1 MDSGQGMTFFRAL
14 LNRSAVTALIG
25 LLMVLG
31 MSQVQA
37 NEMTGSIQATI
48 QGKGLDQRVI
58 DFGNVNI
65 GSSATA
71 TLTITNSGNTPLTWT
86 GLETGASVVSANASN
101 GVVVAGE
108 STTVTLT
115 FTPTAP
121 AAYSGAITV
130 TGNQTSG
137 TNMIPWTGTGTT
149 PAPAATRIIA
159 LSGTRNVGNTAS
171 GVIDGPPAPVAP
183 AVVSRDDQGRVTI
196 RAVRLEESLHV
207 DGHLDE
213 SIYANVATVSDFL
226 QQEPQEGEPSTE
238 KTEFWV
244 FFDDE
249 IFYLAARVW
258 DSDMANLVTRELR
271 RGNSGIAQDDSI
283 TLTLDTFYDRRNGY
297 YFQTNSLGGIY
308 DALIADERSENVDWD
323 TVYRTKS
330 ARFDWGWSMELAI
343 PFKSLRY
350 PGSGEQIWGMNV
362 RRTMPR
368 QNELA
373 YLSPPPASYGRV
385 GIWKLSSAATLV
397 GLEAPDHSINL
408 ELKPYGIANLMTDTT
423 VSPALDND
431 FTRNGGFDLKYGL
444 TRGLVADFTYQTDF
458 AQVEVDDAQVNL
470 TRFSLYFPEK
480 RQFFLEGQDLFS
492 FGGAGPRFSGTP
504 PGDTPVLFFS
514 RRIGLSDGT
523 PVPIIGGGR
532 VTGRIGPYS
541 VGLLNIHTEESP
553 TLGVGKTGF
562 SVVRLK
568 RNIFRRSSI
577 GVIGTHRSLNKQGT
591 GSNEVYGVDGRLALL
606 SNFFVDAYYARSDT
620 VGRTGYD
627 ASYRL
632 RIENNG
638 DRYGFQLEHL
648 LVGKDFNPEVG
659 FLRRHDFR
667 RNLGQLRFSP
677 RPEFGSVV
685 RKYTYEVNFDQFASD
700 STGLIESQEIKGRF
714 RTEFQSADRI
724 DVDYVN
730 QYEFLTKPFKITDGV
745 VIPVGGYYFEN
756 VRASIL
762 FARHRRFNGTLKI
775 QAGDFFG
782 GKRTEVSYKGRAQ
795 LTTGFVI
802 EPSVAVNWIDL
813 PQGKFSTEIG
823 QMRLIYSMTPRM
835 FVEALTQYTSRD
847 KSVSSNVRY
856 RWEYQPGSD
865 IYIVYSEGRDS
876 RMRGF
881 SGLLNRGVAIKFT
894 RLLRF

>member
-397 GLEAPDHSINL
+397 GLEAPDRSINL

-532 VTGRIGPYS
+532 VTGRVGPYS

>member
-397 GLEAPDHSINL
+397 GLEAPDRSINL

-532 VTGRIGPYS
+532 VTGRVGPYS

-823 QMRLIYSMTPRM
+823 QMRFIYSMTPRM

>member
-1 MDSGQGMTFFRAL
+1 
-14 LNRSAVTALIG
+14 
-25 LLMVLG
+25 
-31 MSQVQA
+31 
-37 NEMTGSIQATI
+37 
-48 QGKGLDQRVI
+48 
-58 DFGNVNI
+58 
-65 GSSATA
+65 
-71 TLTITNSGNTPLTWT
+71 
-86 GLETGASVVSANASN
+86 
-101 GVVVAGE
+101 
-108 STTVTLT
+108 
-115 FTPTAP
+115 
-121 AAYSGAITV
+121 
-130 TGNQTSG
+130 
-137 TNMIPWTGTGTT
+137 
-149 PAPAATRIIA
+149 
-159 LSGTRNVGNTAS
+159 
-171 GVIDGPPAPVAP
+171 
-183 AVVSRDDQGRVTI
+183 
-196 RAVRLEESLHV
+196 
-207 DGHLDE
+207 
-213 SIYANVATVSDFL
+213 
-226 QQEPQEGEPSTE
+226 
-238 KTEFWV
+238 
-244 FFDDE
+244 
-249 IFYLAARVW
+249 
-258 DSDMANLVTRELR
+258 
-271 RGNSGIAQDDSI
+271 
-283 TLTLDTFYDRRNGY
+283 
-297 YFQTNSLGGIY
+297 
-308 DALIADERSENVDWD
+308 
-323 TVYRTKS
+323 
-330 ARFDWGWSMELAI
+330 
-343 PFKSLRY
+343 
-350 PGSGEQIWGMNV
+350 
-362 RRTMPR
+362 
-368 QNELA
+368 
-373 YLSPPPASYGRV
+373 
-385 GIWKLSSAATLV
+385 
-397 GLEAPDHSINL
+397 
-408 ELKPYGIANLMTDTT
+408 
-423 VSPALDND
+423 
-431 FTRNGGFDLKYGL
+431 
-444 TRGLVADFTYQTDF
+444 
-458 AQVEVDDAQVNL
+458 
-470 TRFSLYFPEK
+470 
-480 RQFFLEGQDLFS
+480 
-492 FGGAGPRFSGTP
+492 
-504 PGDTPVLFFS
+504 
-514 RRIGLSDGT
+514 
-523 PVPIIGGGR
+523 
-532 VTGRIGPYS
+532 
-541 VGLLNIHTEESP
+541 
-553 TLGVGKTGF
+553 
-562 SVVRLK
+562 
-568 RNIFRRSSI
+568 
-577 GVIGTHRSLNKQGT
+577 
-591 GSNEVYGVDGRLALL
+591 VYGVDGRLALL

>member
-397 GLEAPDHSINL
+397 GLEAPDRSINL

-532 VTGRIGPYS
+532 VTGRVGPYS

-730 QYEFLTKPFKITDGV
+730 QYEYLTKPFKITDGV

>member
-14 LNRSAVTALIG
+14 LNRLAVTALIG

-31 MSQVQA
+31 VSQVQA

-101 GVVVAGE
+101 GVVVAGG
-108 STTVTLT
+108 SITVTLT

-297 YFQTNSLGGIY
+297 YFQTNSRGGIY

-323 TVYRTKS
+323 TVYTTKS

-385 GIWKLSSAATLV
+385 GIWKLSSAATLI
-397 GLEAPDHSINL
+397 GLEAPARSINL
-408 ELKPYGIANLMTDTT
+408 ELKPYGIANLITDTT

-431 FTRNGGFDLKYGL
+431 FTRTGGFDLKYGL

-532 VTGRIGPYS
+532 VTGRVGPYS

-553 TLGVGKTGF
+553 TLGLGKTGF

-568 RNIFRRSSI
+568 RNILRRSSI
-577 GVIGTHRSLNKQGT
+577 GVIGTHRSLNKQGS

-606 SNFFVDAYYARSDT
+606 SNFFVDAYYARSNT
-620 VGRTGYD
+620 VGRTGHD

-823 QMRLIYSMTPRM
+823 QMRFIYSMTPRM
-835 FVEALTQYTSRD
+835 FIEALTQYTSRD